1 MDKLQQAREAISR
14 IDGEMADLFVRRME
28 AAAQVAEYKKERG
41 LPIFDGAREQEVLE
55 KGSARVSDPVL
66 REHYVRFL
74 QNNMDV
80 SKAYQRQLLEGMR
93 VAYSGSEGAFAHI
106 AAGEI
111 FPQAVLVGH
120 PNFQEAYQAVVSG
133 GCDCAVLPLENSSAG
148 EVGQV
153 TDMMFDGGLY
163 VNGVY
168 ELAVRHDL
176 LALPGAE
183 LAGIR
188 TVISHPQALAQ
199 CAPYLQKRGWQ
210 TREYA
215 NTALA
220 ARLVAESGD
229 RSLAAIAS
237 ARTAGFYG
245 LQVLEEN
252 IHRSGSS
259 PPASACFP
267 ARKTPPWASGWETIS
282 FCCSPPATRRGRW
295 PGPSTSSAGTA
306 SICAPSAA
314 VPGRTCCGNITFM
327 WRWRATSAAKT
338 AGPCCRSC
346 PAAATG
352 CGWPAPLP
360 PTAASERGSACEP
373 ADGAGPQQL

>member
-153 TDMMFDGGLY
+153 TDMMFDGGLH

-252 IHRSGSS
+252 IHRSGSNTTRFGVFS
-259 PPASACFP
+259 RTENTALGKRLGDHFILLFTTRNQAGAL
-267 ARKTPPWASGWETIS
+267 ARAIDIIGRHGFNMRTLRSRPRKDLLWEYYFYVEMEGDLRSENGRAMLQELSGCCDRVRVAGS
-282 FCCSPPATRRGRW
+282 F
-295 PGPSTSSAGTA
+295 TA
-306 SICAPSAA
+306 H
-314 VPGRTCCGNITFM
+314 
-327 WRWRATSAAKT
+327 
-338 AGPCCRSC
+338 CRI
-346 PAAATG
+346 G
-352 CGWPAPLP
+352 EG
-360 PTAASERGSACEP
+360 ER
-373 ADGAGPQQL
+373 L